1 MQGGQL
7 LPHGAALCGCVGVL
21 MWFSG
26 SRQRLIASK
35 LDEGSTEGRRRRCSH
50 GRAAVRRRGRVI
62 APGGLV
68 AGAAA
73 AERGPPRRGVCT
85 RPRATGRKFL
95 NAAEACSRRDRD
107 GVAARRGRG
116 DRAVAGSGGCGRK
129 RPGTAGCGKGC
140 RRRLGQYPPGTSP
153 GPPFCCAA
161 AALGPVCFADA
172 SWAWFRRHFTRS
184 SA

>member
-85 RPRATGRKFL
+85 RPQGHGPEIFERGGGVQPAGPGWGGRTSRA
-95 NAAEACSRRDRD
+95 
-107 GVAARRGRG
+107 
-116 DRAVAGSGGCGRK
+116 
-129 RPGTAGCGKGC
+129 
-140 RRRLGQYPPGTSP
+140 
-153 GPPFCCAA
+153 
-161 AALGPVCFADA
+161 
-172 SWAWFRRHFTRS
+172 W
-184 SA
+184 